1 MRQLILF
8 ISKYR
13 NTLLLIVL
21 VAFSLLRHAF
31 KNPVAEHRIN
41 RVGFSTIASV
51 QNTLFGWKQ
60 YWNLSAVNEE
70 LARENAALR
79 AGSSLKKAPAFA
91 NAPGYDYLPVQVIE
105 FSFNK
110 SNNHLLL
117 NAGSQ
122 DGIEPGMGLVSSEG
136 WVGTVVETSA
146 NFSSAIPLLHKKGS
160 IGVRIP
166 GKGLGE
172 LRWDGNNYQQAK
184 LFDIQREHEP
194 AVGDTVFSFTRANVA
209 PPTIVG
215 WVESARQNE
224 EDLSWVATIR
234 LAHDFSNM
242 SWLYACRLIHKE
254 DLETLSTSEQ

>member
-41 RVGFSTIASV
+41 SIGFSSVAGV
-51 QNTLFGWKQ
+51 QNALFGWKQ

-79 AGSSLKKAPAFA
+79 AGTPLKTAPSFS
-91 NAPGYDYLPVQVIE
+91 NASGYDYLPVQVIE
-105 FSFNK
+105 FSYNK
-110 SNNHLLL
+110 SNNYLLL
-117 NAGSQ
+117 NAGSS
-122 DGIEPGMGLVSSEG
+122 DGIAPGMGLVSANG
-136 WVGTVVETSA
+136 WVGTVVETSTD
-146 NFSSAIPLLHKKGS
+146 FSAAIPLLHKKGS
-160 IGVRIP
+160 IGARIP

-172 LRWDGNNYQQAK
+172 LRWEDGDYLRAK
-184 LFDIQREHEP
+184 LYDIQREHEP
-194 AVGDTVFSFTRANVA
+194 AAGDTVYSYTRASVA
-209 PPTIVG
+209 PPTVVG
-215 WVESARQNE
+215 WVESAHQNA
-224 EDLSWVATIR
+224 EDLSWVAQVK

-242 SWLYACRLIHKE
+242 SWLYACRLINK
-254 DLETLSTSEQ
+254 DGLDTLSTTEP